1 MIRVTGLRKHFGDS
15 HILKGIDF
23 EVPPQ
28 TVLGIIGASGSG
40 KSTLLRCLN
49 GLETIDG
56 GTIECDNVRLEAGI
70 SHADYRRRVKDLRL
84 KVGTVFQ
91 HFYLFPHLSVLGN
104 IVEAPVHVLRTPRK
118 TAETE
123 AYELLESVGLKTAA
137 RRYPGSLSGGEQ
149 QRVAIARALAM
160 HPALLLLDEPTSALD
175 PRRVN
180 SLRALLRTFVDRGH
194 TMIIISHSMGF
205 LGGGP
210 TTFCLWMEDWS
221 SNTERQNKS
230 WSHPGTRA
238 LRSFWNKL
246 NRFSLKVEA
255 QFVRCRSESRSIYRS
270 NWSRCL
276 TLVILVPNR

>member
-1 MIRVTGLRKHFGDS
+1 MIRVSGLRKHFGNTE
-15 HILKGIDF
+15 ILKGIDF

-28 TVLGIIGASGSG
+28 TVLGVIGASGSG

-49 GLETIDG
+49 GLETING
-56 GTIECDNVRLEAGI
+56 GTIECDDVRLEASL

-91 HFYLFPHLSVLGN
+91 HFYLFPHLSVIGN
-104 IVEAPVHVLRTPRK
+104 IIEAPVHVLHTPKK

-123 AYELLESVGLKTAA
+123 AYELLESVGLRQAA

-175 PRRVN
+175 PRRMN

-205 LGGGP
+205 LAGVSDNILFMEGGVAVEFGP
-210 TTFCLWMEDWS
+210 AE
-221 SNTERQNKS
+221 QV
-230 WSHPGTRA
+230 
-238 LRSFWNKL
+238 L
-246 NRFSLKVEA
+246 NSPQDARTKDFL
-255 QFVRCRSESRSIYRS
+255 
-270 NWSRCL
+270 L
-276 TLVILVPNR
+276 TADSAD

>member
-1 MIRVTGLRKHFGDS
+1 MIRVTGLRKRFGNNE
-15 HILKGIDF
+15 ILKGIDF

-28 TVLGIIGASGSG
+28 TVLGVIGASGSG

-49 GLETIDG
+49 GLETING
-56 GTIECDNVRLEAGI
+56 GMIECDNVRLEAGM

-104 IVEAPVHVLRTPRK
+104 IVEAPVHVLHTPK
-118 TAETE
+118 TTAETE
-123 AYELLESVGLKTAA
+123 AYELLESVGLRQTA

-175 PRRVN
+175 PRRIN

-205 LGGGP
+205 LSGVADNVLFMEGGYAVEFGP
-210 TTFCLWMEDWS
+210 TDEVLKSPQDARTKDFLS
-221 SNTERQNKS
+221 SADS
-230 WSHPGTRA
+230 A
-238 LRSFWNKL
+238 D
-246 NRFSLKVEA
+246 
-255 QFVRCRSESRSIYRS
+255 
-270 NWSRCL
+270 
-276 TLVILVPNR
+276 

>member
-1 MIRVTGLRKHFGDS
+1 MIRVTGLRKRFGNS
-15 HILKGIDF
+15 EILKGIDF

-28 TVLGIIGASGSG
+28 TVLGVIGASGSG

-49 GLETIDG
+49 GLETING
-56 GTIECDNVRLEAGI
+56 GSIECDNVRLEAGL

-91 HFYLFPHLSVLGN
+91 HFFLFPHLSVIGN
-104 IVEAPVHVLRTPRK
+104 IIEAPVHVLRTPKK
-118 TAETE
+118 TAEGE
-123 AYELLESVGLKTAA
+123 AYELLESVGLKQAA

-175 PRRVN
+175 PRRIH

-205 LGGGP
+205 LGGVADNILFMEGGVAVEYGP
-210 TTFCLWMEDWS
+210 TDEI
-221 SNTERQNKS
+221 
-230 WSHPGTRA
+230 
-238 LRSFWNKL
+238 
-246 NRFSLKVEA
+246 LKAPKDARTKDFLEQA
-255 QFVRCRSESRSIYRS
+255 E
-270 NWSRCL
+270 
-276 TLVILVPNR
+276 